1 MQTLDIIVLTIY
13 VAGVVAFGCF
23 FYKRSSTSEGFTS
36 ANGRLPGWVVGLSIF
51 GTYLSSISFLA
62 LPGKA
67 FTSNWNAFAFSLSLP
82 FAAYIAVRWFAPL
95 YRNAGDISAYAY
107 LERRF
112 GVWARLYAMV
122 CYLLTQFARM
132 GTILFLAAIAME
144 RLTGWDIFTIIIVA
158 GVLVTLYTVIG
169 GIEAVIWTDAIQ
181 SAVLT
186 LGALFCAGSIIFDM
200 PEGPSQ
206 LFTIAADS
214 DKFSLGSFTLS
225 LTDSTFWLVLLYGMF
240 INLQNFGIDQSYI
253 QRYHTAKSLDEAR
266 KSIWIGTLTYVPVS
280 ALFLF
285 LGSALF
291 SYYTVYPDLLPADVT
306 GDRVFPYFIATELP
320 PGGAGLL
327 IAALFAAAMS
337 SIDTSLNSSSTIIQS
352 DIYLRFI
359 NKTASENQ
367 KIKFLRVTTI
377 VMGMVGTAC
386 ALLMISIKSALDVWW
401 SLAGIF
407 SGGMLGL
414 FLLGALSRRTESTQA
429 ITGVVIGILVIVWA
443 TFSHNIWFAQAN
455 PFHPL
460 MTTVIGTLTIFF
472 IGISLSRKN
481 KRRKPKKPAETLFDL

>member
-1 MQTLDIIVLTIY
+1 MQTLDIVVLTIY

-67 FTSNWNAFAFSLSLP
+67 FASNWNAFAFSLSLP
-82 FAAYIAVRWFAPL
+82 FAAYVAVRWFAPL
-95 YRNAGDISAYAY
+95 YRSAGDISAYAY

-112 GVWARLYAMV
+112 GLWARLYAVV

-132 GTILFLAAIAME
+132 GTILFLVAIAME
-144 RLTGWDIFTIIIVA
+144 RLTGWDITTIIIVA
-158 GVLVTLYTVIG
+158 GILVTLYTVIG

-206 LFTIAADS
+206 LFTIASNS

-225 LTDSTFWLVLLYGMF
+225 LTDSTFWLVLIYGMF

-253 QRYHTAKSLDEAR
+253 QRYHTAKSLAEAQ
-266 KSIWIGTLTYVPVS
+266 KSIWIGALTYVPVS

-291 SYYTVYPDLLPADVT
+291 SYYTVYPNLLPENVT

-359 NKTASENQ
+359 NKTASETQ

-377 VMGMVGTAC
+377 VMGAAGTAC

-414 FLLGALSRRTESTQA
+414 FLLGALSRRTESPQA
-429 ITGVVIGILVIVWA
+429 VTGVIIGILVIVWA
-443 TFSHNIWFAQAN
+443 TFSHNFWFALAN
-455 PFHPL
+455 PFHSL
-460 MTTVIGTLTIFF
+460 MTTVIGTLAIFF
-472 IGISLSRKN
+472 VGMSLSRKN
-481 KRRKPKKPAETLFDL
+481 KRRKKGKPAETLFDL